1 MRITLLWLKLDYLQ
15 DNQKMK
21 LANKLL
27 SSWWQLLII
36 LFLLSCGDKTAE
48 MEEDIDPDPIEE
60 EEPEP
65 NLYFVN
71 PVWSRGADPWVV
83 LENGKYYFTYTAGSS
98 LSLYEVK
105 RISDYF
111 EGDNFVLHSRWR
123 PPSGT
128 AYSSNLWAPELHK
141 INNKWYAYI
150 AADNGENRNHRM
162 YVLEYSGSQLS
173 RGGDWM
179 LKGKMT
185 DPTDNW
191 AIDGTILE
199 HEGQLYT
206 IWSGWSSPE
215 NTATQNLYIARMSN
229 PWTIDGERV
238 LISRPDYAW
247 EKHGNPINEGP
258 AIITNKDG
266 EVFLTYSGSG
276 FWTDDYCL
284 GLLKLKPGGN
294 PMVKADWIKYD
305 QPILTRNDEGGVFG
319 PGHNGFFKSPDGT
332 EDWVIYHARNLP
344 GGGDT
349 NYRNVRIQKV
359 NWNEAASPTFERA
372 VSIGEKIKRPSGE

>member
-1 MRITLLWLKLDYLQ
+1 MKIT
-15 DNQKMK
+15 
-21 LANKLL
+21 NKLL
-27 SSWWQLLII
+27 SSWWQVLII
-36 LFLLSCGDKTAE
+36 LFLLSCGDKPAE
-48 MEEDIDPDPIEE
+48 VEEDIDPDPIEE

-65 NLYFVN
+65 EPDPYFVN
-71 PVWSRGADPWVV
+71 PVWNRGADPWVV
-83 LENGKYYFTYTAGSS
+83 FENGKYYFTYTAGNS
-98 LSLYEVK
+98 LTVYEVN

-141 INNKWYAYI
+141 VNNKWYAYI

-162 YVLEYSGSQLS
+162 YVLEYTASQLS
-173 RGGDWM
+173 RGGDWL
-179 LKGKMT
+179 LKGKLT

-206 IWSGWSSPE
+206 IWSGWSSPTS
-215 NTATQNLYIARMSN
+215 TATQNLYIARMSD

-258 AIITNKDG
+258 AIIKNKDG

-276 FWTDDYCL
+276 FWTDDYCV
-284 GLLKLKPGGN
+284 GLMKLKPGGD
-294 PMVKADWIKYD
+294 PMVKEDWVKYD

-359 NWNEAASPTFERA
+359 IWDNEGKPSFGKA
-372 VSIGEKIKRPSGE
+372 VAIGEEIRRPSGE